1 MRCSIGHSL
10 RVLCFAFLAVF
21 ATLQSAS
28 ALVRIKD
35 IADLR
40 GMRSNQLVGYGIVIG
55 LNGSGDTMRNSPFTE
70 QSLQSM
76 LERMGVNVR
85 ESRLSSRNVA
95 AVVVTAEL
103 PPFIGNG
110 ARIDVSVGS
119 LGDAKSLQGGTLL
132 VTPLMGADGNVYAVG
147 QGSVSVSGFNAEGD
161 AASVTQGVPTSGY
174 VPNGALIEKTLPDNF
189 SSLPQLVLELKNPDF
204 KTAVRVTDAINAFSL
219 NRYGIKLASELDYRS
234 VQVQRPSGISSV
246 RFISQ
251 IEGLMVQPDT
261 PARVVVDERTGTV
274 VIGQNVRISTVAVT
288 HGNLTIRVSERP
300 EVSQPSPFSQQG
312 ETTVV
317 PRSDVDVV
325 QEDGQLQLI
334 GGTDLQTLV
343 RGLNRIGLKPSGII
357 AILQAIKQ
365 AGALQAALV
374 VK

>member
-1 MRCSIGHSL
+1 MRSVSRSL
-10 RVLCFAFLAVF
+10 GAIYLAFLALF
-21 ATLQSAS
+21 LSFDSAS

-85 ESRLSSRNVA
+85 ESNLRSRNVA

-119 LGDAKSLQGGTLL
+119 LGDAASLQGGTLL
-132 VTPLMGADGNVYAVG
+132 VTPLMGADGNVYAVA
-147 QGSVSVSGFNAEGD
+147 QGSVSVSGFAATGD
-161 AASVTQGVPTSGY
+161 AGSLTQGVPTAGS
-174 VPNGALIEKTLPDNF
+174 VSNGALIEKTLPDYF

-219 NRYGIKLASELDYRS
+219 NRYGLKLASELDYRS
-234 VQVQRPSGISSV
+234 VQVQRPAGISSV

-288 HGNLTIRVSERP
+288 HGNLTVRVSERP
-300 EVSQPSPFSQQG
+300 EVSQPSPFAQQG

-317 PRSDVDVV
+317 PRTDIDVV

-365 AGALQAALV
+365 AGALQATLV

>member
-1 MRCSIGHSL
+1 MRLVGRSL
-10 RVLCFAFLAVF
+10 RAFCFACF
-21 ATLQSAS
+21 ALFMVVESAS

-85 ESRLSSRNVA
+85 EASLNARNVA

-147 QGSVSVSGFNAEGD
+147 QGSISISGFLAEGD
-161 AASVTQGVPTSGY
+161 ASSLTQGVPTAGY
-174 VPNGALIEKTLPDNF
+174 VPNGALIEKTLPDYF
-189 SSLPQLVLELKNPDF
+189 SSMPQLVLELKNPDF

-219 NRYGIKLASELDYRS
+219 NRYGMKLASELDYRS
-234 VQVQRPSGISSV
+234 VQVQRPAGISSV
-246 RFISQ
+246 RFVSQ

-288 HGNLTIRVSERP
+288 HGNLTVRVSERP
-300 EVSQPSPFSQQG
+300 EVSQPSPFSTQG
-312 ETTVV
+312 ETVVV
-317 PRSDVDVV
+317 PRTDIEVQ

>member
-1 MRCSIGHSL
+1 MRSVSRSL
-10 RVLCFAFLAVF
+10 GAIYLAFLALF
-21 ATLQSAS
+21 LSFDSAS

-85 ESRLSSRNVA
+85 ESNLRSRNVA

-119 LGDAKSLQGGTLL
+119 LGDAASLQGGTLL
-132 VTPLMGADGNVYAVG
+132 VTPLMGADGNVYAVA
-147 QGSVSVSGFNAEGD
+147 QGSVSVSGFAAAGD
-161 AASVTQGVPTSGY
+161 AASLTQGVPTAGS
-174 VPNGALIEKTLPDNF
+174 VSNGALIEKTLPDYF

-219 NRYGIKLASELDYRS
+219 NRYGLKLASELDYRS
-234 VQVQRPSGISSV
+234 VQVQRPAGISSV

-288 HGNLTIRVSERP
+288 HGNLTVRVSERP
-300 EVSQPSPFSQQG
+300 EVSQPSPFAQQG
-312 ETTVV
+312 ETVVV
-317 PRSDVDVV
+317 PRTDIDVV

-365 AGALQAALV
+365 AGALQATLV

>member
-1 MRCSIGHSL
+1 MRSVSRSL
-10 RVLCFAFLAVF
+10 GAIYLAFLALLLSF
-21 ATLQSAS
+21 DSAS

-85 ESRLSSRNVA
+85 ESNLRSRNVA

-119 LGDAKSLQGGTLL
+119 LGDAASLQGGTLL
-132 VTPLMGADGNVYAVG
+132 VTPLMGADGNVYAVA
-147 QGSVSVSGFNAEGD
+147 QGSVSVSGFAATGD
-161 AASVTQGVPTSGY
+161 AGSLTQGVPTAGS
-174 VPNGALIEKTLPDNF
+174 VSNGALIEKTLPDYF

-219 NRYGIKLASELDYRS
+219 NRYGLKLASELDYRS
-234 VQVQRPSGISSV
+234 VQVQRPAGISSV

-288 HGNLTIRVSERP
+288 HGNLTVRVSERP
-300 EVSQPSPFSQQG
+300 EVSQPSPFAQQG

-317 PRSDVDVV
+317 PRTDIDVV

-365 AGALQAALV
+365 AGALQATLV

>member
-1 MRCSIGHSL
+1 MRSVSRSL
-10 RVLCFAFLAVF
+10 GAIYLAFLALF
-21 ATLQSAS
+21 LSFDSAS

-85 ESRLSSRNVA
+85 ESNLRSRNVA

-119 LGDAKSLQGGTLL
+119 LGDAASLQGGTLL
-132 VTPLMGADGNVYAVG
+132 VTPLMGADGNVYAVA
-147 QGSVSVSGFNAEGD
+147 QGSVSVSGFAATGD
-161 AASVTQGVPTSGY
+161 AGSLTQGVPTAGS
-174 VPNGALIEKTLPDNF
+174 VSNGALIEKTLPDYF

-219 NRYGIKLASELDYRS
+219 NRYGLKLASELDYRS
-234 VQVQRPSGISSV
+234 VQVQRPAGISSV

-288 HGNLTIRVSERP
+288 HGNLTVRVSERP
-300 EVSQPSPFSQQG
+300 EVSQPSPFAQQG
-312 ETTVV
+312 ETVVV
-317 PRSDVDVV
+317 PRTDIDVV

-365 AGALQAALV
+365 AGALQATLV

>member
-1 MRCSIGHSL
+1 MRSVSRSL
-10 RVLCFAFLAVF
+10 GAMYLAFLALF
-21 ATLQSAS
+21 LSFDSAS

-85 ESRLSSRNVA
+85 EANLSSRNVA

-132 VTPLMGADGNVYAVG
+132 VTPLMGADGNVYAVA
-147 QGSVSVSGFNAEGD
+147 QGSVSVSGFAAEGD
-161 AASVTQGVPTSGY
+161 AGSLTQGVPTAGN
-174 VPNGALIEKTLPDNF
+174 VPNGALIEKTLPDYF
-189 SSLPQLVLELKNPDF
+189 SSMPQLVLELKNPDF

-219 NRYGIKLASELDYRS
+219 NRYGLKLASELDYRS
-234 VQVQRPSGISSV
+234 VQVQRPAGISSV

-288 HGNLTIRVSERP
+288 HGNLTVRVSERP
-300 EVSQPSPFSQQG
+300 EVSQPNPFAQQG

-317 PRSDVDVV
+317 PRTDIDIQ

-365 AGALQAALV
+365 AGALQATLV

>member
-1 MRCSIGHSL
+1 MRFVGRSL
-10 RVLCFAFLAVF
+10 GALCAVCLTILMV
-21 ATLQSAS
+21 ADSAS

-85 ESRLSSRNVA
+85 EANLNSRNVA
-95 AVVVTAEL
+95 AVVVTSEL

-132 VTPLMGADGNVYAVG
+132 VTPLMGADGNVYAVA
-147 QGSVSVSGFNAEGD
+147 QGSVSVSGFAAEGD
-161 AASVTQGVPTSGY
+161 AASVTQGVPTAGV
-174 VPNGALIEKTLPDNF
+174 VPNGALIEKTLPDYF
-189 SSLPQLVLELKNPDF
+189 TSMPQLILELKNPDF
-204 KTAVRVTDAINAFSL
+204 KTAVRVTDAINAFSI
-219 NRYGIKLASELDYRS
+219 NRYGMKLASELDYRS
-234 VQVQRPSGISSV
+234 VQIQRPAGVSSV
-246 RFISQ
+246 RFVSQ

-288 HGNLTIRVSERP
+288 HGNLTVRVSERP
-300 EVSQPSPFSQQG
+300 EVSQPSPFAQQG
-312 ETTVV
+312 ETKVV
-317 PRSDVDVV
+317 PRTDINVE
-325 QEDGQLQLI
+325 QEDGQLQLL

-343 RGLNRIGLKPSGII
+343 RGLNRIGLKPRGII

-365 AGALQAALV
+365 AGALQATLV

>member
-1 MRCSIGHSL
+1 MRSVSRSL
-10 RVLCFAFLAVF
+10 GAMYLAFLALF
-21 ATLQSAS
+21 LSFDSAS

-85 ESRLSSRNVA
+85 EANLSSRNVA

-132 VTPLMGADGNVYAVG
+132 VTPLMGADGNVYAVA
-147 QGSVSVSGFNAEGD
+147 QGSVSVSGFSAEGD
-161 AASVTQGVPTSGY
+161 AGSLTQGVPTAGN
-174 VPNGALIEKTLPDNF
+174 VPNGALIEKTLPDYF
-189 SSLPQLVLELKNPDF
+189 SSMPQLVLELKNPDF

-219 NRYGIKLASELDYRS
+219 NRYGLKLASELDYRS
-234 VQVQRPSGISSV
+234 VQVQRPAGISSV

-288 HGNLTIRVSERP
+288 HGNLTVRVSERP
-300 EVSQPSPFSQQG
+300 EVSQPNPFAQQG

-317 PRSDVDVV
+317 PRTDIDIQ

-365 AGALQAALV
+365 AGALQATLV

>member
-1 MRCSIGHSL
+1 MRSVGRSL
-10 RVLCFAFLAVF
+10 GAMYLAILALFLSF
-21 ATLQSAS
+21 DSAS

-85 ESRLSSRNVA
+85 EANLSSRNVA

-132 VTPLMGADGNVYAVG
+132 VTPLMGADGNVYAVA
-147 QGSVSVSGFNAEGD
+147 QGSVSVSGFAAEGD
-161 AASVTQGVPTSGY
+161 AGSLTQGVPTAGN
-174 VPNGALIEKTLPDNF
+174 VPNGALIEKTLPDYF
-189 SSLPQLVLELKNPDF
+189 SSMPQLVLELKNPDF

-219 NRYGIKLASELDYRS
+219 NRYGLKLASELDYRS
-234 VQVQRPSGISSV
+234 VQVQRPAGISSV

-288 HGNLTIRVSERP
+288 HGNLTVRVSERP
-300 EVSQPSPFSQQG
+300 EVSQPNPFAQQG

-317 PRSDVDVV
+317 PRTDIDIQ

-365 AGALQAALV
+365 AGALQATLV

>member
-1 MRCSIGHSL
+1 MRSVSRSL
-10 RVLCFAFLAVF
+10 GAIYLAFLALF
-21 ATLQSAS
+21 LSFDSAS

-85 ESRLSSRNVA
+85 ESNLRSRNVA

-119 LGDAKSLQGGTLL
+119 LGDAASLQGGTLL
-132 VTPLMGADGNVYAVG
+132 VTPLMGADGNVYAVA
-147 QGSVSVSGFNAEGD
+147 QGSVSVSGFAAAGD
-161 AASVTQGVPTSGY
+161 AGSLTQGVPTAGS
-174 VPNGALIEKTLPDNF
+174 VSNGALIEKTLPDYF

-219 NRYGIKLASELDYRS
+219 NRYGLKLASELDYRS
-234 VQVQRPSGISSV
+234 VQVQRPAGISSV

-288 HGNLTIRVSERP
+288 HGNLTVRVSERP
-300 EVSQPSPFSQQG
+300 EVSQPSPFAQQG

-317 PRSDVDVV
+317 PRTDIDVV

-365 AGALQAALV
+365 AGALQATLV

>member
-1 MRCSIGHSL
+1 MRFVSRSL
-10 RVLCFAFLAVF
+10 GAIYLAFFVLFLSF
-21 ATLQSAS
+21 DSAS

-85 ESRLSSRNVA
+85 ESSLRSRNVA
-95 AVVVTAEL
+95 AVVVIAEL

-119 LGDAKSLQGGTLL
+119 LGDAASLQGGMLL
-132 VTPLMGADGNVYAVG
+132 VTPLMGADGNVYAVA
-147 QGSVSVSGFNAEGD
+147 QGSVSVSGFAAAGD
-161 AASVTQGVPTSGY
+161 AGSLTQGVPTAGN
-174 VPNGALIEKTLPDNF
+174 VPNGALIEKTLPDYF

-204 KTAVRVTDAINAFSL
+204 KTAVRMTDAINAFSL
-219 NRYGIKLASELDYRS
+219 NRYGLKLASELDYRS
-234 VQVQRPSGISSV
+234 VQVRRPAGISSV

-261 PARVVVDERTGTV
+261 PATVVVDERTGTV

-288 HGNLTIRVSERP
+288 HGNLTVRVSERP
-300 EVSQPSPFSQQG
+300 EVSQPSPFAQQG
-312 ETTVV
+312 ETAVV
-317 PRSDVDVV
+317 PRTDIDVQ

-365 AGALQAALV
+365 AGALQATLV

>member
-1 MRCSIGHSL
+1 MRSVSRSL
-10 RVLCFAFLAVF
+10 GAIYLAFLALF
-21 ATLQSAS
+21 LSFDSAS

-85 ESRLSSRNVA
+85 ESNLRSRNVA

-119 LGDAKSLQGGTLL
+119 LGDAASLQGGTLL
-132 VTPLMGADGNVYAVG
+132 VTPLMGADGNVYAVA
-147 QGSVSVSGFNAEGD
+147 QGSVSVSGFAAVGD
-161 AASVTQGVPTSGY
+161 AGSLTQGVPTAGS
-174 VPNGALIEKTLPDNF
+174 VSNGALIEKTLPDYF

-219 NRYGIKLASELDYRS
+219 NRYGLKLASELDYRS
-234 VQVQRPSGISSV
+234 VQVQRPAGISSV

-288 HGNLTIRVSERP
+288 HGNLTVRVSERP
-300 EVSQPSPFSQQG
+300 EVSQPSPFAQQG

-317 PRSDVDVV
+317 PRTDIDVV

-365 AGALQAALV
+365 AGALQATLV

>member
-1 MRCSIGHSL
+1 MRFKSRSL
-10 RVLCFAFLAVF
+10 GAIFFAFLALF
-21 ATLQSAS
+21 FSIESAS

-85 ESRLSSRNVA
+85 ESNLRSRNVA

-110 ARIDVSVGS
+110 SRIDVSVGS
-119 LGDAKSLQGGTLL
+119 LGDASSLQGGTLL
-132 VTPLMGADGNVYAVG
+132 VTPLMGADGNVYAVA
-147 QGSVSVSGFNAEGD
+147 QGSVSVSGFLAEGD
-161 AASVTQGVPTSGY
+161 AGSLTQGVPTAGN
-174 VPNGALIEKTLPDNF
+174 VPNGALIEKTLPDYF

-204 KTAVRVTDAINAFSL
+204 KTAIRVTDAINAFSL
-219 NRYGIKLASELDYRS
+219 NRYGMKLASELDYRS
-234 VQVQRPSGISSV
+234 VQVQRPAGISSV

-288 HGNLTIRVSERP
+288 HGNLTVRVSERP
-300 EVSQPSPFSQQG
+300 EVSQPAPFSKQG

-317 PRSDVDVV
+317 PRTDIDVQ
-325 QEDGQLQLI
+325 QEEGQLQLL

-365 AGALQAALV
+365 AGALQATLV

>member
-1 MRCSIGHSL
+1 MRSVSRSL
-10 RVLCFAFLAVF
+10 GAIYLAFLALF
-21 ATLQSAS
+21 LSFDSAS

-35 IADLR
+35 ITDLR

-85 ESRLSSRNVA
+85 ESNLRSRNVA

-119 LGDAKSLQGGTLL
+119 LGDAASLQGGTLL
-132 VTPLMGADGNVYAVG
+132 VTPLMGADGNVYAVA
-147 QGSVSVSGFNAEGD
+147 QGSVSVSGFAAAGD
-161 AASVTQGVPTSGY
+161 AGSLTQGVPTAGS
-174 VPNGALIEKTLPDNF
+174 VSNGALIEKTLPDYF

-219 NRYGIKLASELDYRS
+219 NRYGLKLASELDYRS
-234 VQVQRPSGISSV
+234 VQVQRPAGISSV

-288 HGNLTIRVSERP
+288 HGNLTVRVSERP
-300 EVSQPSPFSQQG
+300 EVSQPSPFAQQG

-317 PRSDVDVV
+317 PRTDIDVV

-365 AGALQAALV
+365 AGALQATLV

>member
-1 MRCSIGHSL
+1 MRSVGRSL
-10 RVLCFAFLAVF
+10 GAMYLAFLALF
-21 ATLQSAS
+21 LSFDSAS

-85 ESRLSSRNVA
+85 EANLSSRNVA

-132 VTPLMGADGNVYAVG
+132 VTPLMGADGNVYAVA
-147 QGSVSVSGFNAEGD
+147 QGSVSVSGFAAEGD
-161 AASVTQGVPTSGY
+161 AGSLTQGVPTAGN
-174 VPNGALIEKTLPDNF
+174 VPNGALIEKTLPDYF
-189 SSLPQLVLELKNPDF
+189 SSMPQLVLELKNPDF

-219 NRYGIKLASELDYRS
+219 NRYGLKLASELDYRS
-234 VQVQRPSGISSV
+234 VQVQRPAGISSV

-288 HGNLTIRVSERP
+288 HGNLTVRVSERP
-300 EVSQPSPFSQQG
+300 EVSQPNPFAQQG

-317 PRSDVDVV
+317 PRTDIDIQ

-365 AGALQAALV
+365 AGALQATLV